1 MPDDTFDT
9 PDAAPGPGRNAI
21 LAALPAG
28 ERALLGR
35 ESERVELTFGL
46 VVEQP
51 GRPVEHVWFPR
62 NGVLSMVSQMADG
75 SSVEV
80 ATVGREGFTG
90 LPLLLDDRAMA
101 NRVFVQIPGEA
112 DRLPAAAFAA
122 LIERLPAL
130 RRLMLR
136 YALALVT
143 QVAQGSACNR
153 LHPVEARCARWLLMT
168 HDRVDGDAFPLTQD
182 FLAQMLGASRP
193 SVSIAAGVLQ
203 KAGLIRY
210 TRGVIEVLDR
220 PGLEAA
226 SCECYGV
233 IAGEFRRLTGT
244 AG

>member
-1 MPDDTFDT
+1 
-9 PDAAPGPGRNAI
+9 
-21 LAALPAG
+21 
-28 ERALLGR
+28 
-35 ESERVELTFGL
+35 
-46 VVEQP
+46 
-51 GRPVEHVWFPR
+51 
-62 NGVLSMVSQMADG
+62 
-75 SSVEV
+75 
-80 ATVGREGFTG
+80 
-90 LPLLLDDRAMA
+90 MA

-112 DRLPAAAFAA
+112 ERLPAAAFSA

-233 IAGEFRRLTGT
+233 IAGEFRRLAGT